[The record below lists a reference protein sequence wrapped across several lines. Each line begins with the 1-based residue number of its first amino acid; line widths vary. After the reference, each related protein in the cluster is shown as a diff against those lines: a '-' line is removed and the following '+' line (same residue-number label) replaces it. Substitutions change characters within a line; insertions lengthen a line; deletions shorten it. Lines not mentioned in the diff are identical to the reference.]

1 MSEAPRLL
9 SDVEFAKLT
18 TEEKYNYLNEIVN
31 YLLSDRA
38 KRAEEAPASPPE
50 VSPAKPETKQPPA
63 PPEE

>member
-18 TEEKYNYLNEIVN
+18 TEEKYSYLNEMVK
-31 YLLSDRA
+31 YLLSHRA
-38 KRAEEAPASPPE
+38 KREEAPAKPLE
-50 VSPAKPETKQPPA
+50 VSPAKPEIEQSPP

>member
-18 TEEKYNYLNEIVN
+18 TDEKYSYLNEMVK
-31 YLLSDRA
+31 YLLSHRA
-38 KRAEEAPASPPE
+38 KRAEEAPAKPLE
-50 VSPAKPETKQPPA
+50 VSPAKPEIEQSPP